1 MFCERVTPHLSI
13 HLGVERSKNAE
24 DSICELDFKYR
35 CSLGNKLIPGMYA
48 HVLTV
53 LSGSENNLLKVIKF
67 HVHYNI
73 KN

>member
-24 DSICELDFKYR
+24 GSVCEADLKYR

-53 LSGSENNLLKVIKF
+53 LNSSHSLLKVIKF
-67 HVHYNI
+67 HVHYHI